1 MPYVGSVGTAG
12 RYADHGFS
20 DVAEIIADPATLQ
33 VYEHGWQS
41 FSPAGVYPGTG
52 TSPRPRHWLSQTT
65 GFRPERPAPKRGFQG
80 EGLLAVTGAD
90 GTILISAVDPTT
102 AVPSIR
108 AQARADR
115 MIVSSDGPVNIR
127 IDARALAPT
136 VESWADELAAK
147 MGVGNL
153 RTLPTGWCSWYC
165 YWRQVSE
172 RDILDNLAA
181 MDRLD
186 LDVGVVQ
193 VDDGYQS
200 EVGDWLTTSDRFR
213 SLSAL
218 ASAVTATDRQAGI
231 WTAPFLVGERSKLA
245 NQHPDWLVGGA
256 VANESNWDQRV
267 LVLDVTHP
275 KAAEHLRN
283 VYRSLAD
290 DGFSYYKIDFLY
302 AGALSGRRQ
311 QDASPLTAYREG
323 LQLIRQ
329 AVGPNAILLGSG
341 APLLPSIGLVDA
353 MRVSP
358 DVDLKFEPAFGDMSQ
373 AGIHSAIV
381 AGRARSW
388 QHGRFWVND
397 PDCLIVRAEVSRRDD
412 WANHVASTGGLKVS
426 SDPLSALDEHGLELT
441 RRLLRAAVPNPVT
454 WDPVM

>member
-1 MPYVGSVGTAG
+1 MPYAGSVGTADWS
-12 RYADHGFS
+12 ADHHFS
-20 DVAEIIADPATLQ
+20 DVDEIIADPATLR

-41 FSPAGVYPGTG
+41 FSPAGVYPATG
-52 TSPRPRHWLSQTT
+52 TSPRPRRRLFQTI
-65 GFRPERPAPKRGFQG
+65 GFRPERPAPERGFQG

-90 GTILISAVDPTT
+90 GTILVSAVDPAT

-115 MIVSSDGPVNIR
+115 IIVSSDGPVNIR
-127 IDARALAPT
+127 KDPGGLAAT
-136 VESWADELAAK
+136 VESWADGLARE
-147 MGVGNL
+147 MGVENL

-172 RDILDNLAA
+172 RDIFANLAA
-181 MDRLD
+181 MDKLD
-186 LDVGVVQ
+186 LDVGIVQ
-193 VDDGYQS
+193 VDDGYQA
-200 EVGDWLTTSDRFR
+200 EVGDWLTPSDRFR
-213 SLSAL
+213 SLSSL
-218 ASAVTATDRQAGI
+218 ASAVSATGRRAGI
-231 WTAPFLVGERSKLA
+231 WTAPFLVGSRSKLA
-245 NQHPDWLVGGA
+245 SQHPDWLLEGA
-256 VANESNWDQRV
+256 VANEWNWDQRV

-275 KAAEHLRN
+275 KAAEHLFT

-302 AGALSGRRQ
+302 AGALLGRRR

-323 LQLIRQ
+323 LRLIRE
-329 AVGPNAILLGSG
+329 AVGPDAILLGSG

-358 DVDLKFEPAFGDMSQ
+358 DVDVRFEPAFGDMSQ
-373 AGIHSAIV
+373 AGIRSAIV
-381 AGRARSW
+381 AGRARTW

-397 PDCLIVRAEVSRRDD
+397 PDCLVVRAEVDRRDD

-426 SDPLSALDEHGLELT
+426 SDPLQALDEHGLELT
-441 RRLLRAAVPNPVT
+441 RRLLHVAVPNPVT

>member
-1 MPYVGSVGTAG
+1 MPYAGSVGTAG
-12 RYADHGFS
+12 RSADHLFS
-20 DVAEIIADPATLQ
+20 DVAEIIADPATLR

-52 TSPRPRHWLSQTT
+52 TSPRPRRRLFQTT
-65 GFRPERPAPKRGFQG
+65 GFRPERPAPERGFQG

-90 GTILISAVDPTT
+90 GTILISAVDPAT

-127 IDARALAPT
+127 NDARGLAPT
-136 VESWADELAAK
+136 VESWADELAAE
-147 MGVGNL
+147 MGVENL

-172 RDILDNLAA
+172 RDIIDNLAA

-186 LDVGVVQ
+186 LDIGVVQ
-193 VDDGYQS
+193 VDDGYQA
-200 EVGDWLTTSDRFR
+200 EVGDWLTPSDRFR
-213 SLSAL
+213 SLSSL
-218 ASAVTATDRQAGI
+218 ASAVSATGRRAGI
-231 WTAPFLVGERSKLA
+231 WTAPFLVGSRSKLA
-245 NQHPDWLVGGA
+245 SQHPDWLVEGA
-256 VANESNWDQRV
+256 VANEWNWDQRV

-275 KAAEHLRN
+275 KAAEHLFT

-290 DGFSYYKIDFLY
+290 DGFGYYKIDFLY
-302 AGALSGRRQ
+302 AGALSGRRR

-329 AVGPNAILLGSG
+329 AVGPDAILLGSG

-358 DVDLKFEPAFGDMSQ
+358 DVDLRFEPAFGDMSQ
-373 AGIHSAIV
+373 AGIRSAIV

-397 PDCLIVRAEVSRRDD
+397 PDCLVVRAEVHRRDD

-441 RRLLRAAVPNPVT
+441 RRLLHAAVPNPVT